1 MFCKETQNTIDALLR
16 LKIEDDNSRI
26 ASTSTSRQERENL
39 TVSIIEEMIQKGENK
54 GLINKI
60 ASVTSK
66 SQKQKGEVAE
76 LISYLQKE
84 VKW

>member
-1 MFCKETQNTIDALLR
+1 MFCKQTQNTIDILLR

-54 GLINKI
+54 DLINKI
-60 ASVTSK
+60 AAVTSK
-66 SQKQKGEVAE
+66 SQKQKGGVAE
-76 LISYLQKE
+76 LQSLLNLHYR
-84 VKW
+84 

>member
-1 MFCKETQNTIDALLR
+1 MFCKQTQNDIDALLR
-16 LKIEDDNSRI
+16 LKDSSNDNNKI
-26 ASTSTSRQERENL
+26 ASTTRQEREDL

-60 ASVTSK
+60 ASAVNKTSK
-66 SQKQKGEVAE
+66 KGEVTE